1 MPAIILSVLFGL
13 GIGYFATQ
21 NTLPVTIHMGELILE
36 EVPLYL
42 VVLGSLLLGL
52 FIAWTFYLA
61 RTLSTTLAI
70 YGRDSAIKRAKQV
83 VADLEQ
89 RVRDLE
95 AANARLKVDGSSAGH
110 LPLGAETFSR

>member
-1 MPAIILSVLFGL
+1 MPAIFLSVIFGL

-21 NTLPVTIHMGELILE
+21 NTSPVTLHMGELVLE

-42 VVLGSLLLGL
+42 IVLGSLLVGL
-52 FIAWTFYLA
+52 FIAWTFYFA

-70 YGRDSAIKRAKQV
+70 YGRDSAIKKAKQV

-95 AANARLKVDGSSAGH
+95 AVNARLKLGGSSAAP
-110 LPLGAETFSR
+110 LPLGAESFSR

>member
-1 MPAIILSVLFGL
+1 MPAIFLSVIFGL

-21 NTLPVTIHMGELILE
+21 NTSPVTIHMGELILE
-36 EVPLYL
+36 NVPLYL

-52 FIAWTFYLA
+52 FLAWTFYFA

-70 YGRDSAIKRAKQV
+70 YGRDSAIKKAKQV
-83 VADLEQ
+83 VTDLEQ

-95 AANARLKVDGSSAGH
+95 AVNARLNVDGSSAAR
-110 LPLGAETFSR
+110 LPLGAETFSH

>member
-1 MPAIILSVLFGL
+1 MAAIFLSVIFGL

-21 NTLPVTIHMGELILE
+21 NTAPVAIQMGELILE
-36 EVPLYL
+36 DVPLYL

-52 FIAWTFYLA
+52 FIAWTFYVA

-70 YGRDSAIKRAKQV
+70 YGRDSAIKKAKHV

-95 AANARLKVDGSSAGH
+95 AANARLKLDGSSAAH
-110 LPLGAETFSR
+110 LPLGAESFSR